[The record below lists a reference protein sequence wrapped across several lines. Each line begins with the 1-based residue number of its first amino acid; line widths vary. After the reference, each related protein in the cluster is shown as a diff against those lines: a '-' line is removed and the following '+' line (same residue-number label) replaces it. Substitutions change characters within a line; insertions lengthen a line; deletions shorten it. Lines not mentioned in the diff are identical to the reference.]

1 MNKMNDRLEVGR
13 KEGERVVVDV
23 FQVLNRFIGVLFI
36 KLRSLEEEQIGV
48 GRNG

>member
-13 KEGERVVVDV
+13 KEGERAVADAS
-23 FQVLNRFIGVLFI
+23 QASNTFIGAPFT
-36 KLRSLEEEQIGV
+36 KLRSLEEEQTGA